1 MFRHSAHHRGKLT
14 PTLQAL
20 SCRLSLPLGNPTPQ
34 ITIGSC
40 SSGAHCPCCEVSRG
54 VSPREKL
61 EQSRLLLTV
70 RHGSFYNTVD
80 FSVGLSCWVCFT
92 SHCCMPGLSRY
103 WGKGKYKCA
112 LGANWHLSLP
122 PPLLCQCLHMTQKCQ
137 IFFLKTPISNLP
149 MQLCWIHGRPT
160 RPEKPTSDF

>member
-122 PPLLCQCLHMTQKCQ
+122 PPPFVPMPPHDTKVSN
-137 IFFLKTPISNLP
+137 FLFKNTDF
-149 MQLCWIHGRPT
+149 QLAHATMLDSW
-160 RPEKPTSDF
+160 